1 MLKNAYK
8 TWVFAGLV
16 LCSPWFAD
24 AAGFGKL
31 TILSSLGQPLRAE
44 IELVAVQS
52 EELATL
58 SARLAAPE
66 AFRAANIQYNPALAG
81 ARVTLEK
88 RADGQPFVRIVS
100 SRALN
105 EPFIDLLVE
114 VSWAQGRLVR
124 EYTALIDPPGFGPA
138 DAAVTPSVAPP
149 PVVGE
154 SVAPPSEPAAGSE
167 PSRAIASGTATAAT
181 AAPTRTTRLAAG
193 RTYAVKRGDTLAKI
207 AAQTKPQEVTLEQML
222 VSLYR
227 NNPDAFSGNM
237 NQLKSGKIL
246 RVPQPEQIAE
256 TTPGD
261 ALKEI
266 HVQAANWNAYRQRLA
281 QAAAASAPE
290 SKSAAS
296 GKIVTAAEDKAAGK
310 EAPKEVLKL
319 SKSEPPSGSAPS
331 ASGSGGLTAAERQK
345 AREDEALARE
355 KALTEANDRIAQ
367 LEKTV
372 AGMQRLLELKG
383 QTPGARNENAKSEP
397 GAPSAP
403 GASEPP
409 KSAAPV
415 AAVAPPAPQAGPAS
429 SQLPKAPLKVAV
441 PPAPTL
447 ADQILREP
455 LYLGGIAAGVIAL
468 VAGGIAYSR
477 RRRLA
482 ESAELDERLAPTIGA
497 APDTEVHAADVAPVV
512 QTRVSALAADD
523 VDPLAE
529 AELYLNF
536 GRDVQAEEVL
546 KEALEKNPK
555 NEEAQLKLLQ
565 VYAGRRD
572 KDAFEKVARGLNSQ
586 TSGSGERWQKA
597 AAMGYALD
605 AENALYAAGR
615 SAAASVL
622 PAAISAAIPELDFD
636 LDLAHDFK
644 APDTMI
650 EFGLGD
656 AEKTMIVP
664 LEMRAAAAA
673 QPSAADDITDDSG
686 AARGAAET
694 EPDFVLDKTL
704 DKVERTVVDAAPA
717 APMANVID
725 FDADAGAVI
734 HTMPTRPE
742 QVSEF
747 SGLEP
752 ASVETHDSAPAFDG
766 SARLEG
772 PHATLVQGGAIASDL
787 KFDSGSAGAGP
798 TFSLDDID
806 LDLDIDTAPKAAVET
821 KDEGAKGEGAK
832 DDHWYDVQT
841 KFDLAK
847 AYQEMGD
854 KDGAREILQE
864 VIVEGDSDQKT
875 EAKQLL
881 DTLA

>member
-1 MLKNAYK
+1 MLKNTYK
-8 TWVFAGLV
+8 TWVFAGLL

-100 SRALN
+100 SRVLN

-124 EYTALIDPPGFGPA
+124 EYTALIDPPGFGTA
-138 DAAVTPSVAPP
+138 DASVTPSVAPP
-149 PVVGE
+149 PVAGE
-154 SVAPPSEPAAGSE
+154 SVTPPSEPVAVGEPPSAAASSSAAAPTTTPRTTRQAAGS
-167 PSRAIASGTATAAT
+167 
-181 AAPTRTTRLAAG
+181 
-193 RTYAVKRGDTLAKI
+193 TYAVKHGDTLAKI

-290 SKSAAS
+290 AKSAAS

-319 SKSEPPSGSAPS
+319 SKSEASSGSAPG
-331 ASGSGGLTAAERQK
+331 ASGSGGLTSAERQK

-383 QTPGARNENAKSEP
+383 QTARNENAKSEP

-415 AAVAPPAPQAGPAS
+415 AAVAPTAPQAGPAS
-429 SQLPKAPLKVAV
+429 SQPPKVPLKVV
-441 PPAPTL
+441 PPPPAPNL
-447 ADQILREP
+447 VDQILREP

-468 VAGGIAYSR
+468 FAGGIAYSR

-482 ESAELDERLAPTIGA
+482 ESAELDERLAPTMGA
-497 APDTEVHAADVAPVV
+497 APDTDVHAADVAPVV

-555 NEEAQLKLLQ
+555 NEEAQLKLLHI
-565 VYAGRRD
+565 YAGRRD

-597 AAMGYALD
+597 AAMGYAFD

-664 LEMRAAAAA
+664 REMRTAAAA

-686 AARGAAET
+686 TVRGAAEA

-752 ASVETHDSAPAFDG
+752 AAVEAHDSAPAFDG

-772 PHATLVQGGAIASDL
+772 PHATLVQGGAIVSDL
-787 KFDSGSAGAGP
+787 KFDSGSVGAGP

-821 KDEGAKGEGAK
+821 KDEGAK

-881 DTLA
+881 DTLV